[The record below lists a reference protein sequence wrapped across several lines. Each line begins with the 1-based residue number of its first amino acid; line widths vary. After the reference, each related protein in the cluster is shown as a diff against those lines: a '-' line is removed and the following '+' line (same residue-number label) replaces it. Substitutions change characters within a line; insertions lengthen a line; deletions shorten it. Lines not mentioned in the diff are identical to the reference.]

1 MHDRV
6 ASTSRPVQQLIDYK
20 KLLIKAGET
29 VTVEFEIG
37 EEMLRFYDR
46 FNEFVSEPGEFDLM
60 VGYADHF
67 SSKAR
72 FTLVD

>member
-1 MHDRV
+1 MD
-6 ASTSRPVQQLIDYK
+6 SQLKQKERLFCLYM
-20 KLLIKAGET
+20 AQAFT
-29 VTVEFEIG
+29 
-37 EEMLRFYDR
+37 
-46 FNEFVSEPGEFDLM
+46 PGEFDLM